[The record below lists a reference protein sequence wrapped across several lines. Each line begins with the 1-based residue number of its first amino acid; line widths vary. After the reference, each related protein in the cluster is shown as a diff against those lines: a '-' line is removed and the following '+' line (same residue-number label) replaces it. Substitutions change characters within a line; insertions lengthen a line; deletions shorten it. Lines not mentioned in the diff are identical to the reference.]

1 MFFFLMFFC
10 TRLQLTILFRLW
22 MCFRN
27 QTFAAQLFPV
37 KVAIDESGICAPHA
51 EQQSVSNLSERPTC
65 LTKKINTA
73 MDSSSCHLSLDVPD
87 ETAKLI

>member
-1 MFFFLMFFC
+1 
-10 TRLQLTILFRLW
+10 

-37 KVAIDESGICAPHA
+37 KVAIDESGICAPRA